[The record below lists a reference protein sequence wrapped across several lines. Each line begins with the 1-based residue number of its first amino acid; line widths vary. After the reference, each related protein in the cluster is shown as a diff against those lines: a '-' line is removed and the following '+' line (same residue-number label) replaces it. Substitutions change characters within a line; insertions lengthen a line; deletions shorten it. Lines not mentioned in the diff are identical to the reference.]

1 MATAV
6 KTRSELGA
14 SNLSKGKAWMYD
26 FAKWMRAAGGFPS
39 FEVIAQNGRA
49 DGAGLL
55 DWTVE
60 LKNIVDEY
68 KIPAAVDQARR
79 DQAARGTRWHVVI
92 KKRYRKGPGDGLAIM
107 TVAQWAEIAQILD
120 RIIDLEKI

>member
-39 FEVIAQNGRA
+39 FEVIAQFLCPRCRA
-49 DGAGLL
+49 G
-55 DWTVE
+55 V
-60 LKNIVDEY
+60 Y
-68 KIPAAVDQARR
+68 RARHIR
-79 DQAARGTRWHVVI
+79 
-92 KKRYRKGPGDGLAIM
+92 AI
-107 TVAQWAEIAQILD
+107 
-120 RIIDLEKI
+120 